1 MYLVCGEALFDVF
14 DVSPADSAANTYQ
27 FKAVAGGSPFNVA
40 IGLRRMGC
48 EVQFVGGLSTDSLGT
63 RLRQLLQADGVGT
76 QWLKT
81 TPEPTT
87 LAMVTLDSEGHP
99 QYDFRGTGC
108 ADRSLSPADLPS
120 SWNVQIRGVHFG
132 SYSLVVEP
140 IGSSLL
146 EWARRLPQGCLVTLD
161 PNIRLNVEPDVTV
174 WRARIEAFASYADV
188 IKVSDEDLQ
197 LLYPE
202 SDPASVVRRWL
213 SGRCSLVVVTRG
225 AEGASAYT
233 TAVNCNARPFKINV
247 RDTVGAGDTF
257 QAALIAYLD
266 ESAQASSSGVAS
278 LSETDIKAMLRFA
291 SAASAITCSRTG
303 PDLPYRSEVNTFLAD
318 CT

>member
-14 DVSPADSAANTYQ
+14 DVSPADGAANTYQ

-40 IGLRRMGC
+40 IGLRRLGAD
-48 EVQFVGGLSTDSLGT
+48 VQFIGGLSTDSLGN
-63 RLRQLLQADGVGT
+63 RLRRLLQADGVGT
-76 QWLKT
+76 QWVNA
-81 TPEPTT
+81 TPDPTT

-108 ADRSLSPADLPS
+108 ADRSLSPGDLPS
-120 SWNVQIRGVHFG
+120 LQAPVRGVHFG

-140 IGSSLL
+140 VGSSLL
-146 EWARRLPQGCLVTLD
+146 EWAGGLPRECLVTLD
-161 PNIRLNVEPDVTV
+161 PNIRLNVEPDVTI
-174 WRARIEAFASYADV
+174 WRTRIEAFACYADI

-202 SDPASVVRRWL
+202 IDPASVVQRWL
-213 SGRCSLVVVTRG
+213 SGRPSLVVVTRG

-233 TAVNCNARPFKINV
+233 KTVDCNVPPFKIAV

-266 ESAQASSSGVAS
+266 ETGQASSSGIAS
-278 LSETDIKAMLRFA
+278 LSETDIEAMLRFA

-318 CT
+318 CP

>member
-14 DVSPADSAANTYQ
+14 DVSPADGAANTYQ

-40 IGLRRMGC
+40 IGLRRLGC
-48 EVQFVGGLSTDSLGT
+48 EVQFVGGLSSDSLGT
-63 RLRQLLQADGVGT
+63 RLRRLLQADGVGT

-81 TPEPTT
+81 TPDPTT

-108 ADRSLSPADLPS
+108 ADRSLSPSDLPAWDS
-120 SWNVQIRGVHFG
+120 SIRGVHFG

-146 EWARRLPQGCLVTLD
+146 AWAERLPRDCLVTLD

-174 WRARIEAFASYADV
+174 WRKRIEAFASYADI

-202 SDPASVVRRWL
+202 SDPASVVQRWL
-213 SGRCSLVVVTRG
+213 SGRSSLVVVTRG

-233 TAVNCNARPFKINV
+233 ASFNRNVSPFKVVV

-266 ESAQASSSGVAS
+266 ESAQASSSSVTS
-278 LSETDIKAMLRFA
+278 LSESAIEVMLRFA

-303 PDLPYRSEVNTFLAD
+303 PDLPYRSEVNTFLAG
-318 CT
+318 CP